1 MSFFKDIDKNH
12 DEEIIEKFEPVNV
25 RDHFEYAFK
34 MFSRAMDAVMPKKEA
49 KPFINDF
56 EDASKIRQLIRT
68 YYEGGGQSLRVDGK
82 KVQVLIDDHIRSL
95 NISELMNPKEITYDN
110 FLSYAARFKSER
122 ARTALIK
129 NKARQIIRE
138 LAPNNPV
145 YYEKLRERLEKI
157 IKNEEERRKENA
169 NYFNTIGYTQIYQE
183 ALNQDKEHK
192 KLGFSSP
199 FEFAVY
205 SELQS
210 QKGDEV
216 DSLKKMTS
224 SIYAKLREETQI
236 VGWKTKTG
244 SEKEMIITIYDMLS
258 ENNFPN
264 DKIGELAIKIINLAR
279 RHL

>member
-1 MSFFKDIDKNH
+1 
-12 DEEIIEKFEPVNV
+12 
-25 RDHFEYAFK
+25 
-34 MFSRAMDAVMPKKEA
+34 
-49 KPFINDF
+49 
-56 EDASKIRQLIRT
+56 
-68 YYEGGGQSLRVDGK
+68 
-82 KVQVLIDDHIRSL
+82 
-95 NISELMNPKEITYDN
+95 
-110 FLSYAARFKSER
+110 
-122 ARTALIK
+122 LIK

-157 IKNEEERRKENA
+157 IKDEEERRKENA
-169 NYFNTIGYTQIYQE
+169 NYFNTSGYTQIYQE

-192 KLGFSSP
+192 TLGFSNP

-210 QKGDEV
+210 LKGDEV
-216 DSLKKMTS
+216 DSLKKITK
-224 SIYAKLREETQI
+224 SIYDKLREETQI

-244 SEKEMIITIYDMLS
+244 SEKEMIIAIYDMLS

>member
-1 MSFFKDIDKNH
+1 MSFFKDMDKNN
-12 DEEIIEKFEPVNV
+12 DEAIIEKFEPVNV
-25 RDHFEYAFK
+25 RDEFEYAFK

-49 KPFINDF
+49 EPYINDF
-56 EDASKIRQLIRT
+56 KDASKIRQMIRT
-68 YYEGGGQSLRVDGK
+68 YYEGGGQSLRADGK

-110 FLSYAARFKSER
+110 FLSYAAKFKSER

-145 YYEKLRERLEKI
+145 YYEKLRERLEMI
-157 IKNEEERRKENA
+157 IKDEEERRKENA
-169 NYFNTIGYTQIYQE
+169 NYFNTGGYTQIYQE

-192 KLGFSSP
+192 KLGFSNP

-210 QKGDEV
+210 LKGDEV
-216 DSLKKMTS
+216 DSLKKITK
-224 SIYAKLREETQI
+224 SIYDKLREESQI

-244 SEKEMIITIYDMLS
+244 SEKEMIIAIYDILS